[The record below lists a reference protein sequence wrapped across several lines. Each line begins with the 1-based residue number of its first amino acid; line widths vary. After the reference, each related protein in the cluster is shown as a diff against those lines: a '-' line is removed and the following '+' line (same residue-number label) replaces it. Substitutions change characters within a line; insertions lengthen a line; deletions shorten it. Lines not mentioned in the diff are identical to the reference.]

1 MTPADNYFIAAGQN
15 STRVINKILTGL
27 EDIEEDETA
36 VVFAD
41 GTFLAGDTFDLT
53 VTEAYIDML
62 RWWSQFNAGDA
73 TREQGTQVLLSFDGI
88 PDGLSIESCAI
99 TAIDGFDGAAVV
111 GDLVLSSTTIDADD
125 NTVTVTLTTT
135 DLTDITDFTF
145 ECDDFVADDD
155 ELPFAT
161 GAVLASASLAPDG
174 DDLDGSDIYDD
185 PDDEGEVPRYNE
197 TFGNEVEV
205 LTVVPATTT
214 LLVPFATSVGAFDT
228 GLSVA
233 NTTMDPFGDD
243 GAGGQDGTITFWLFP
258 TGGDMVTWET
268 SDNGEVGTG
277 SDDDG
282 IVERGDTF
290 SVNVSEILTDAE
302 FEDDFNGF
310 IFIETQF
317 THAHGQAFITDYA
330 GFASAANVLVL
341 DNPLIGGRPTDES
354 LGN

>member
-1 MTPADNYFIAAGQN
+1 M
-15 STRVINKILTGL
+15 
-27 EDIEEDETA
+27 
-36 VVFAD
+36 
-41 GTFLAGDTFDLT
+41 
-53 VTEAYIDML
+53 
-62 RWWSQFNAGDA
+62 
-73 TREQGTQVLLSFDGI
+73 
-88 PDGLSIESCAI
+88 
-99 TAIDGFDGAAVV
+99 
-111 GDLVLSSTTIDADD
+111 
-125 NTVTVTLTTT
+125 
-135 DLTDITDFTF
+135 
-145 ECDDFVADDD
+145 
-155 ELPFAT
+155 
-161 GAVLASASLAPDG
+161 ASASLAPDG